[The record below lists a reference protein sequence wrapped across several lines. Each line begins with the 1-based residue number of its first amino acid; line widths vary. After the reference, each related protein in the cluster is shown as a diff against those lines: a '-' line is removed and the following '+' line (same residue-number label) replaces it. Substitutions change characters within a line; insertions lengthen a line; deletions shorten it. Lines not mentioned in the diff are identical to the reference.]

1 MDAWLIVNI
10 IVWTLVVVATIVLRR
25 FNRKMEGEL
34 AELERQVLDEIIQTA
49 YLRGRID
56 AAKGVDSELGRKT
69 FIMEFRDR
77 HPSARCGQ

>member
-10 IVWTLVVVATIVLRR
+10 ILWALVVVATIVLRR
-25 FNRKMEGEL
+25 FNRKMDDEL
-34 AELERQVLDEIIQTA
+34 AELERRMLDELIQTA

-56 AAKGVDSELGRKT
+56 AAKRVDPELGRKT